1 MYIFLDESGNFSKE
15 DHGQYFVVGSF
26 TVGNPRRT
34 NKEFRKWIN
43 NKFPRKMSKQSE
55 VKWSQRGISND
66 FRLRTLRHI
75 AKLDVRIRFGYL
87 LRDNIP
93 NAYRSKGKV
102 NGGQLYT
109 NILGEVL
116 EQYMPT
122 NDKEVH
128 IFCDQRPLKGMT
140 KEDFEMAIKS
150 HLLPLCSP
158 DTTIQVEM
166 VNSSSSCNIQIV
178 DWISGAIA
186 HYLEKKKNGD
196 EFYKV
201 LKNNFLDQGKE
212 FFI

>member
-140 KEDFEMAIKS
+140 KGDFEMAIKS

-186 HYLEKKKNGD
+186 YYLEKKKNGD

-212 FFI
+212 FFV